1 MNKIDSKNK
10 KFMIF
15 GIIILVIAVVSST
28 LAYYIWSSGEQIK
41 ISTTVGGAYV
51 YFDGGSAIENA
62 TLRPVADKSK
72 GITKNISMRADA
84 TGVTANVYLDLV
96 TLPNSLKDVSFRYA
110 IYNGSTL
117 AKEGNFSSTSLSSS
131 TSTCTANS
139 TTHITLLSNVSV
151 PTTKRTYTLYIWID
165 GANYTNP
172 KSMMNQT
179 FSFKLHADGTGAI
192 LNNEYELTN
201 SDGNTYT
208 PTYNGSG
215 TKTIRS
221 SAPLSKFKE
230 VKVDDV
236 TVDSSNYTLTEGS
249 TIVTFK
255 EAYLQS
261 LSVGDHTFKIISTD
275 GIASGKITI
284 KKTVTAAQMITNL
297 YNNSDKTAVTN
308 NSITYDYAT
317 SVNLM
322 NDRKGS
328 MSTNIDAGNIR
339 YYGANPNNYIYFNC
353 SDYSNQS
360 SSTCETWRIIGVF
373 DGKIKIMRNEII
385 GSISYDNDK
394 ERTYLQSIVRDNNGN
409 NSRVELLKY
418 NISDENIITKLP
430 LVVPSPEGTES
441 NDYSKSSLQK
451 ILNNYYYNGLTYT
464 GASTYDF
471 TSTGFKND
479 ATRNLA
485 ANITYNLGGYG
496 YSSIYSNQIYSYE
509 RGKTVYS
516 GNATTWT
523 GKIAVAYPSDYG
535 YAADLSL
542 CQKKLESYNDATCT
556 ANNWMKNIV
565 TNNGANAGWLLTPIS
580 GDAYRAWNVSSLG
593 NIFNNI
599 ASIANGVTPVL
610 YLDSKLVI
618 GSGSGTSSSP
628 YQLSVN

>member
-96 TLPNSLKDVSFRYA
+96 TLPDSLKDVSFRYA

-131 TSTCTANS
+131 TSSCTVNN

-165 GANYTNP
+165 GANYINP

-308 NSITYDYAT
+308 NSVTYNYAT

-328 MSTNIDAGNIR
+328 MSTGIDSGNIR
-339 YYGANPNNYIYFNC
+339 YYGTNPNNYIYFNC
-353 SDYSNQS
+353 SDYNNQS
-360 SSTCETWRIIGVF
+360 SSTCELWRIIGVF
-373 DGKIKIMRNEII
+373 DGKVKLMRNDSI
-385 GSISYDNDK
+385 GTMEYDNDK
-394 ERTYLQSIVRDNNGN
+394 EDTYLVGLSNNDNIQKTND
-409 NSRVELLKY
+409 LLY
-418 NISDENIITKLP
+418 IID
-430 LVVPSPEGTES
+430 TES
-441 NDYSKSSLQK
+441 KRMTSIKNVPGKVDTDDSGTNDYSVSSLQK
-451 ILNNYYYNGLTYT
+451 ILNNYYYNSKNYSGNSSYT
-464 GASTYDF
+464 F
-471 TSTGFKND
+471 TNIGIKND
-479 ATRNLA
+479 VTRNIISS
-485 ANITYNLGGYG
+485 NNYYLGGIQYG
-496 YSSIYSNQIYSYE
+496 LNYYANEIYQSERSSE
-509 RGKTVYS
+509 VYD

-523 GKIAVAYPSDYG
+523 GKIAIPYPSDYG
-535 YAADLSL
+535 YAVDLNKCSESL
-542 CQKKLESYNDATCT
+542 VLYNDT
-556 ANNWMKNIV
+556 ACISNSWISSMF
-565 TNNGANAGWLLTPIS
+565 TSDTWLLNPRADTSNQSSSIS
-580 GDAYRAWNVSSLG
+580 SNKVLPTV
-593 NIFNNI
+593 
-599 ASIANGVTPVL
+599 GVDSKYAVFPTL
-610 YLDSKLVI
+610 YLNSELSIK
-618 GSGSGTSSSP
+618 SGTGSSSDP
-628 YQLSVN
+628 YQLNV

>member
-51 YFDGGSAIENA
+51 YFDSGSSIENA
-62 TLRPVADKSK
+62 TLRPVSDKSK

-96 TLPNSLKDVSFRYA
+96 TLPDNLKDVSFRYA

-230 VKVDDV
+230 VKVDNAV
-236 TVDSSNYTLTEGS
+236 VDSSNYTLTEGS

-308 NSITYDYAT
+308 NSITYNYAT

-328 MSTNIDAGNIR
+328 MSTGIDSGNIR
-339 YYGANPNNYIYFNC
+339 YYGASPNNYIYFNC

-360 SSTCETWRIIGVF
+360 SRTCEIWRIIGVF
-373 DGKIKIMRNEII
+373 DGKIKLIRNESI
-385 GSISYDNDK
+385 GDMTYDND
-394 ERTYLQSIVRDNNGN
+394 EEDTYLKSISSYSDSNKVVKKLSNNEKNKRKSVKFIVSGGPGKIDAQG
-409 NSRVELLKY
+409 E
-418 NISDENIITKLP
+418 
-430 LVVPSPEGTES
+430 
-441 NDYSKSSLQK
+441 NDYSTSSLQK
-451 ILNNYYYNGLTYT
+451 ILNNYYYNSKNYSGNSSYT
-464 GASTYDF
+464 F
-471 TSTGFKND
+471 TNIGIKND
-479 ATRNLA
+479 VTRNIISS
-485 ANITYNLGGYG
+485 NNYYLGGIQYEVN
-496 YSSIYSNQIYSYE
+496 YNVNKIYQEE
-509 RGKTVYS
+509 RSTEVYD

-523 GKIAVAYPSDYG
+523 GKLAIPYPSDYG
-535 YAADLSL
+535 YAVDLNKCSKSL
-542 CQKKLESYNDATCT
+542 NLYNDAVCIS
-556 ANNWMKNIV
+556 NNWMSSIS
-565 TNNGANAGWLLTPIS
+565 TSEIWLLNPRTDTSNQSSSIVSNKIS
-580 GDAYRAWNVSSLG
+580 FSPVDDKKA
-593 NIFNNI
+593 IFP
-599 ASIANGVTPVL
+599 TL
-610 YLDSKLVI
+610 YLDSKLTI
-618 GSGSGTSSSP
+618 KSGSGTSSSP

>member
-41 ISTTVGGAYV
+41 ISTTFGGAYV

-96 TLPNSLKDVSFRYA
+96 TLPDSLKDVSFRYA

-131 TSTCTANS
+131 TSTCTVNN

-230 VKVDDV
+230 VKVDNAV
-236 TVDSSNYTLTEGS
+236 VDSSNYTLTEGS

-308 NSITYDYAT
+308 NSITYNYAT

-328 MSTNIDAGNIR
+328 MSTGIDSGNIR
-339 YYGANPNNYIYFNC
+339 YYGASPNNYIYFNC

-360 SSTCETWRIIGVF
+360 SRTCEIWRIIGVF
-373 DGKIKIMRNEII
+373 DGKIKLIRNESI
-385 GSISYDNDK
+385 GDMTYDND
-394 ERTYLQSIVRDNNGN
+394 EEDTYLKSISSYSDSNKVVKKLSNNEKNKRKSVKFIVSGGPGKIDAQG
-409 NSRVELLKY
+409 E
-418 NISDENIITKLP
+418 
-430 LVVPSPEGTES
+430 
-441 NDYSKSSLQK
+441 NDYSTSSLQK
-451 ILNNYYYNGLTYT
+451 ILNNYYYNSKNYSGNSSYT
-464 GASTYDF
+464 F
-471 TSTGFKND
+471 TNIGIKND
-479 ATRNLA
+479 VTRNIISS
-485 ANITYNLGGYG
+485 NNYYLGGIQYEVN
-496 YSSIYSNQIYSYE
+496 YNVNKIYQEE
-509 RGKTVYS
+509 RSTEVYD

-523 GKIAVAYPSDYG
+523 GKLAIPYPSDYG
-535 YAADLSL
+535 YAVDLNKCSKSL
-542 CQKKLESYNDATCT
+542 NLYNDAVCIS
-556 ANNWMKNIV
+556 NNWMSSIS
-565 TNNGANAGWLLTPIS
+565 TSEIWLLNPRTDTSNQSSSIVSNKIS
-580 GDAYRAWNVSSLG
+580 FSPVDDKKA
-593 NIFNNI
+593 IFP
-599 ASIANGVTPVL
+599 TL
-610 YLDSKLVI
+610 YLDSKLTI
-618 GSGSGTSSSP
+618 KSGSGTSSSP

>member
-51 YFDGGSAIENA
+51 YFDGGSSIENA

-96 TLPNSLKDVSFRYA
+96 TLPDSLKDVSFRYA

-131 TSTCTANS
+131 TSTCTVNN

-230 VKVDDV
+230 VKVDNAV
-236 TVDSSNYTLTEGS
+236 VDSSNYTLTEGS

-308 NSITYDYAT
+308 NSITYNYAT

-328 MSTNIDAGNIR
+328 MSTGIDSGNIR
-339 YYGANPNNYIYFNC
+339 YYGASPNNYIYFNC

-360 SSTCETWRIIGVF
+360 SRTCEIWRIIGVF
-373 DGKIKIMRNEII
+373 DGKIKLIRNESI
-385 GSISYDNDK
+385 GDMTYDND
-394 ERTYLQSIVRDNNGN
+394 EEDTYLKSISSYSDSNKVVKKLSNNEKNKRKSVKFIVSGGPGKIDAQG
-409 NSRVELLKY
+409 E
-418 NISDENIITKLP
+418 
-430 LVVPSPEGTES
+430 
-441 NDYSKSSLQK
+441 NDYSTSSLQK
-451 ILNNYYYNGLTYT
+451 ILNNYYYNSKNYSGNSSYT
-464 GASTYDF
+464 F
-471 TSTGFKND
+471 TNIGIKND
-479 ATRNLA
+479 VTRNIISS
-485 ANITYNLGGYG
+485 NNYYLGGIQYEVN
-496 YSSIYSNQIYSYE
+496 YNVNKIYQEE
-509 RGKTVYS
+509 RSTEVYD

-523 GKIAVAYPSDYG
+523 GKLAIPYPSDYG
-535 YAADLSL
+535 YAVDLNKCSKSL
-542 CQKKLESYNDATCT
+542 NLYNDAVCIS
-556 ANNWMKNIV
+556 NNWMSSIS
-565 TNNGANAGWLLTPIS
+565 TSEIWLLNPRTDTSNQSSSIVSNKIS
-580 GDAYRAWNVSSLG
+580 FSPVDDKKA
-593 NIFNNI
+593 IFP
-599 ASIANGVTPVL
+599 TL
-610 YLDSKLVI
+610 YLDSKLTI
-618 GSGSGTSSSP
+618 KSGSGTSSSP

>member
-1 MNKIDSKNK
+1 MNKMDSKNK

-51 YFDGGSAIENA
+51 YFDGDSSIENA
-62 TLRPVADKSK
+62 TLRPVSDKSK

-96 TLPNSLKDVSFRYA
+96 TLPDSLKDVSFRYA
-110 IYNGSTL
+110 IYNGSIL

-230 VKVDDV
+230 VKVDNAV
-236 TVDSSNYTLTEGS
+236 VDSSNYTLTEGS

-308 NSITYDYAT
+308 NSITYNYAT

-328 MSTNIDAGNIR
+328 MSTGIDSGNIR
-339 YYGANPNNYIYFNC
+339 YYGASPNNYIYFNC

-360 SSTCETWRIIGVF
+360 SSTCEIWRIIGVF
-373 DGKIKIMRNEII
+373 NGKIKLIRNESI
-385 GSISYDNDK
+385 GNMAYDND
-394 ERTYLQSIVRDNNGN
+394 EEDTYLKSISSYSDSNKVVKKLSNNEKNKRKSVKFIVSGGPGKTDAQGKN
-409 NSRVELLKY
+409 N
-418 NISDENIITKLP
+418 
-430 LVVPSPEGTES
+430 
-441 NDYSKSSLQK
+441 YSTSSLQK
-451 ILNNYYYNGLTYT
+451 ILNNYYYNSKNYSGNSSYT
-464 GASTYDF
+464 F
-471 TSTGFKND
+471 TNIGIKND
-479 ATRNLA
+479 VTRNIISS
-485 ANITYNLGGYG
+485 NNYYLGGIQYEVN
-496 YSSIYSNQIYSYE
+496 YNVNKIYQEE
-509 RGKTVYS
+509 RSTEVYD

-523 GKIAVAYPSDYG
+523 GKLAIPYPSDYG
-535 YAADLSL
+535 YAVDLNKCSKSL
-542 CQKKLESYNDATCT
+542 NLYNDAVCIS
-556 ANNWMKNIV
+556 NNWMSSIS
-565 TNNGANAGWLLTPIS
+565 TSEIWLLNPRTDTSNQSSAILS
-580 GDAYRAWNVSSLG
+580 NQIFLETNV
-593 NIFNNI
+593 NDKNVIFP
-599 ASIANGVTPVL
+599 TL
-610 YLDSKLVI
+610 YLNSELDIK
-618 GSGSGTSSSP
+618 SGSGTSSSP

>member
-51 YFDGGSAIENA
+51 YFDGGSSIENA

-131 TSTCTANS
+131 TSTCTVNN

-230 VKVDDV
+230 VKVDNAV
-236 TVDSSNYTLTEGS
+236 VDSSNYTLTEGS

-308 NSITYDYAT
+308 NSITYNYAT

-328 MSTNIDAGNIR
+328 MSTGIDSGNIR
-339 YYGANPNNYIYFNC
+339 YYGASPNNYIYFNC

-360 SSTCETWRIIGVF
+360 SRTCEIWRIIGVF
-373 DGKIKIMRNEII
+373 DGKIKLIRNESI
-385 GSISYDNDK
+385 GDMTYDND
-394 ERTYLQSIVRDNNGN
+394 EEDTYLKSISSYSDSNKVVKKLSNNEKNKRKSVKFIVSGGPGKIDAQG
-409 NSRVELLKY
+409 E
-418 NISDENIITKLP
+418 
-430 LVVPSPEGTES
+430 
-441 NDYSKSSLQK
+441 NDYSTSSLQK
-451 ILNNYYYNGLTYT
+451 ILNNYYYNSKNYSGNSSYT
-464 GASTYDF
+464 F
-471 TSTGFKND
+471 TNIGIKND
-479 ATRNLA
+479 VTRNIISS
-485 ANITYNLGGYG
+485 NNYYLGGIQYEVN
-496 YSSIYSNQIYSYE
+496 YNVNKIYQEE
-509 RGKTVYS
+509 RSTEVYD

-523 GKIAVAYPSDYG
+523 GKLAIPYPSDYG
-535 YAADLSL
+535 YAVDLNKCSKSL
-542 CQKKLESYNDATCT
+542 NLYNDAVCIS
-556 ANNWMKNIV
+556 NNWMSSIS
-565 TNNGANAGWLLTPIS
+565 TSEIWLLNPRTDTSNQSSSIVSNKIS
-580 GDAYRAWNVSSLG
+580 FSPVDDKKA
-593 NIFNNI
+593 IF
-599 ASIANGVTPVL
+599 STL
-610 YLDSKLVI
+610 YLDSKLTI
-618 GSGSGTSSSP
+618 KSGSGTSSSP

>member
-15 GIIILVIAVVSST
+15 GIIILVIAIVGST

-96 TLPNSLKDVSFRYA
+96 TLPDSLKDVSFRYA
-110 IYNGSTL
+110 ICNGSTL

-230 VKVDDV
+230 VKVDNAV
-236 TVDSSNYTLTEGS
+236 VDSSNYTLTEGS

-308 NSITYDYAT
+308 NSITYNYAT

-328 MSTNIDAGNIR
+328 MSTGIDSGNIR

-353 SDYSNQS
+353 SDYNNQS
-360 SSTCETWRIIGVF
+360 SSTCELWRIIGVF
-373 DGKIKIMRNEII
+373 DGKVKLMRNDSI
-385 GSISYDNDK
+385 GTMEYDNDK
-394 ERTYLQSIVRDNNGN
+394 EDTYLVGLSNNDNIQKTND
-409 NSRVELLKY
+409 LLY
-418 NISDENIITKLP
+418 IID
-430 LVVPSPEGTES
+430 TES
-441 NDYSKSSLQK
+441 KRMTSIKNVPGKVDTDDSGTNDYSVSSLQK
-451 ILNNYYYNGLTYT
+451 ILNNYYYNSKNYSGNSSYT
-464 GASTYDF
+464 F
-471 TSTGFKND
+471 TNIGIKND
-479 ATRNLA
+479 VTRNIISS
-485 ANITYNLGGYG
+485 NNYYLGGIQYG
-496 YSSIYSNQIYSYE
+496 LNYYANEIYQSERSSE
-509 RGKTVYS
+509 VYD

-523 GKIAVAYPSDYG
+523 GKIAIPYPSDYC
-535 YAADLSL
+535 YAVDLNKCSESL
-542 CQKKLESYNDATCT
+542 VLYNDT
-556 ANNWMKNIV
+556 ACISNSWISSMF
-565 TNNGANAGWLLTPIS
+565 TSDTWLLNPRADTSNQSSSIS
-580 GDAYRAWNVSSLG
+580 SNKVLPTV
-593 NIFNNI
+593 
-599 ASIANGVTPVL
+599 GVDSKYAVFPTL
-610 YLDSKLVI
+610 YLNSELSIK
-618 GSGSGTSSSP
+618 SGTGSSSDP
-628 YQLSVN
+628 YQLNV

>member
-15 GIIILVIAVVSST
+15 GIIILVIAIVGST

-96 TLPNSLKDVSFRYA
+96 TLPDSLKDVSFRYA

-117 AKEGNFSSTSLSSS
+117 TKEGDFSSTSLSSS
-131 TSTCTANS
+131 TSSCTVNS
-139 TTHITLLSNVSV
+139 TTHITLLSNISV
-151 PTTKRTYTLYIWID
+151 PTTKTTYTLYIWID

-201 SDGNTYT
+201 SDGSTYT
-208 PTYNGSG
+208 PTYSGSG
-215 TKTIRS
+215 TKAVRS

-230 VKVDDV
+230 VKVDDT

-255 EAYLQS
+255 ETYLKS

-308 NSITYDYAT
+308 NSITYNYAT

-328 MSTNIDAGNIR
+328 MSTGIDSGNIR

-353 SDYSNQS
+353 SDYNNQS
-360 SSTCETWRIIGVF
+360 SSTCELWRIIGVF
-373 DGKIKIMRNEII
+373 DGKVKLMRNDSI
-385 GSISYDNDK
+385 GTMEYDNDK
-394 ERTYLQSIVRDNNGN
+394 EDTYLVGLSNNDNIQKTND
-409 NSRVELLKY
+409 LLY
-418 NISDENIITKLP
+418 IID
-430 LVVPSPEGTES
+430 TES
-441 NDYSKSSLQK
+441 KRMTSIKNVPGKVDTDDSGTNDYSVSSLQK
-451 ILNNYYYNGLTYT
+451 ILNNYYYNSKNYSGNSSYT
-464 GASTYDF
+464 F
-471 TSTGFKND
+471 TNIGIKND
-479 ATRNLA
+479 VTRNIISS
-485 ANITYNLGGYG
+485 NNYYLGGIQYG
-496 YSSIYSNQIYSYE
+496 LNYYANEIYQSERSSE
-509 RGKTVYS
+509 VYD

-523 GKIAVAYPSDYG
+523 GKIAIPYPSDYG
-535 YAADLSL
+535 YAVDLNKCSESL
-542 CQKKLESYNDATCT
+542 VLYNDT
-556 ANNWMKNIV
+556 ACISNSWISSMF
-565 TNNGANAGWLLTPIS
+565 TSDTWLLNPRADTSNQSSSIS
-580 GDAYRAWNVSSLG
+580 SNKVLPTV
-593 NIFNNI
+593 
-599 ASIANGVTPVL
+599 GVDSKYAVFPTL
-610 YLDSKLVI
+610 YLNSELSIK
-618 GSGSGTSSSP
+618 SGTGSSSDP
-628 YQLSVN
+628 YQLNV

>member
-51 YFDGGSAIENA
+51 YFDSGSSIENA
-62 TLRPVADKSK
+62 TLRPVSDKSK

-96 TLPNSLKDVSFRYA
+96 TLPDSLKDVSFRYA
-110 IYNGSTL
+110 IYNGSIL

-230 VKVDDV
+230 VKVDNAV
-236 TVDSSNYTLTEGS
+236 VDSSNYTLTEGS

-308 NSITYDYAT
+308 NSITYNYAT

-328 MSTNIDAGNIR
+328 MSTGIDSGNIR
-339 YYGANPNNYIYFNC
+339 YYGASPNNYIYFNC

-360 SSTCETWRIIGVF
+360 SSTCEIWRIIGVF
-373 DGKIKIMRNEII
+373 NGKIKLIRNESI
-385 GSISYDNDK
+385 GNMAYDND
-394 ERTYLQSIVRDNNGN
+394 EEDTYLKSISSYSDSNKVVKKLSNNEKNKRKSVKFIVSGGPGKTDAQGKN
-409 NSRVELLKY
+409 N
-418 NISDENIITKLP
+418 
-430 LVVPSPEGTES
+430 
-441 NDYSKSSLQK
+441 YSTSSLQK
-451 ILNNYYYNGLTYT
+451 ILNNYYYNSKNYSGNSSYT
-464 GASTYDF
+464 F
-471 TSTGFKND
+471 TNIGIKND
-479 ATRNLA
+479 VTRNIISS
-485 ANITYNLGGYG
+485 NNYYLGGIQYEVN
-496 YSSIYSNQIYSYE
+496 YNVNKIYQEE
-509 RGKTVYS
+509 RSTEVYD

-523 GKIAVAYPSDYG
+523 GKLAIPYPSDYG
-535 YAADLSL
+535 YAVDLNKCSKSL
-542 CQKKLESYNDATCT
+542 NLYNDAVCIS
-556 ANNWMKNIV
+556 NNWMSSIS
-565 TNNGANAGWLLTPIS
+565 TSEIWLLNPRTDTSNQSSAILS
-580 GDAYRAWNVSSLG
+580 NQIFLETNV
-593 NIFNNI
+593 NDKNVIFP
-599 ASIANGVTPVL
+599 TL
-610 YLDSKLVI
+610 YLNSELDIK
-618 GSGSGTSSSP
+618 SGSGTSSSP

>member
-96 TLPNSLKDVSFRYA
+96 TLPDSLKDVSFRYA
-110 IYNGSTL
+110 IYNGSIL

-230 VKVDDV
+230 VKVDNAV
-236 TVDSSNYTLTEGS
+236 VDSSNYTLTEGS

-308 NSITYDYAT
+308 NSITYNYAT

-328 MSTNIDAGNIR
+328 MSTGIDSGNIR
-339 YYGANPNNYIYFNC
+339 YYGASPNNYIYFNC

-360 SSTCETWRIIGVF
+360 SSTCEIWRIIGVF
-373 DGKIKIMRNEII
+373 DGKIKLIRNESI
-385 GSISYDNDK
+385 GDMTYDND
-394 ERTYLQSIVRDNNGN
+394 EEDTYLKSISSYSDSNKVVKKLSNNEKNKRKSVKFIVSGGPGKIDAQG
-409 NSRVELLKY
+409 E
-418 NISDENIITKLP
+418 
-430 LVVPSPEGTES
+430 
-441 NDYSKSSLQK
+441 NDYSTSSLQK
-451 ILNNYYYNGLTYT
+451 ILNNYYYNSKNYSGNSSYT
-464 GASTYDF
+464 F
-471 TSTGFKND
+471 TNIGIKND
-479 ATRNLA
+479 VTRNIISS
-485 ANITYNLGGYG
+485 NNYYLGGIQYEVN
-496 YSSIYSNQIYSYE
+496 YNVNKIYQEE
-509 RGKTVYS
+509 RSTEVYD

-523 GKIAVAYPSDYG
+523 GKLAIPYPSDYG
-535 YAADLSL
+535 YAVDLNKCSKSL
-542 CQKKLESYNDATCT
+542 NLYNDAVCIS
-556 ANNWMKNIV
+556 NNWMSSIS
-565 TNNGANAGWLLTPIS
+565 TSEIWLLNPRTDTSNQSSSIVSNKIS
-580 GDAYRAWNVSSLG
+580 FSPVDDKKA
-593 NIFNNI
+593 IF
-599 ASIANGVTPVL
+599 STL
-610 YLDSKLVI
+610 YLDSKLTI
-618 GSGSGTSSSP
+618 KSGSGTSSSP

>member
-1 MNKIDSKNK
+1 MNKMDSKNK

-51 YFDGGSAIENA
+51 YFDGGSSIENA
-62 TLRPVADKSK
+62 TLRPVSDKSK

-96 TLPNSLKDVSFRYA
+96 TLPDSLKDVSFRYA

-131 TSTCTANS
+131 TSSCTVNN

-236 TVDSSNYTLTEGS
+236 TVVSSNYTLTEGS

-308 NSITYDYAT
+308 NSITYNYAT

-360 SSTCETWRIIGVF
+360 SSTCEIWRIIGVF
-373 DGKIKIMRNEII
+373 NGKIKLIRNESI
-385 GSISYDNDK
+385 GNMAYDND
-394 ERTYLQSIVRDNNGN
+394 EEDTYLKSISSYSDSNKVVKKLSNNEKNKRKSVKFIVSGGPGKTDAQGKN
-409 NSRVELLKY
+409 N
-418 NISDENIITKLP
+418 
-430 LVVPSPEGTES
+430 
-441 NDYSKSSLQK
+441 YSTSSLQK
-451 ILNNYYYNGLTYT
+451 ILNNYYYNSKNYSGNSSYT
-464 GASTYDF
+464 F
-471 TSTGFKND
+471 TNIGIKND
-479 ATRNLA
+479 VTRNIISS
-485 ANITYNLGGYG
+485 NNYYLGGIQYEVN
-496 YSSIYSNQIYSYE
+496 YNVNKIYQEE
-509 RGKTVYS
+509 RSTEVYD

-523 GKIAVAYPSDYG
+523 GKLAIPYPSDYG
-535 YAADLSL
+535 YAVDLNKCSKSL
-542 CQKKLESYNDATCT
+542 NLYNDAVCIS
-556 ANNWMKNIV
+556 NNWMSSIS
-565 TNNGANAGWLLTPIS
+565 TSEIWLLNPRTDTSNQSSAILS
-580 GDAYRAWNVSSLG
+580 NQIFLETNV
-593 NIFNNI
+593 NDKNVIFP
-599 ASIANGVTPVL
+599 TL
-610 YLDSKLVI
+610 YLNSELDIK
-618 GSGSGTSSSP
+618 SGSGTSSSP

>member
-96 TLPNSLKDVSFRYA
+96 TLPDSLKDVSFRYA

-117 AKEGNFSSTSLSSS
+117 TKEGDFSSTSLSSS
-131 TSTCTANS
+131 TSSCTVNS
-139 TTHITLLSNVSV
+139 TTHITLLSNISV
-151 PTTKRTYTLYIWID
+151 PTTKTTYTLYIWID

-201 SDGNTYT
+201 SDGSTYT
-208 PTYNGSG
+208 PTYSGSG
-215 TKTIRS
+215 TKAVRS

-230 VKVDDV
+230 VKVDDT

-255 EAYLQS
+255 ETYLKS

-308 NSITYDYAT
+308 NSITYNYAT

-328 MSTNIDAGNIR
+328 MSTGIDYGNIR
-339 YYGANPNNYIYFNC
+339 YYGASPNNYIYFNC

-360 SSTCETWRIIGVF
+360 SRTCEIWRIIGVF
-373 DGKIKIMRNEII
+373 DGKIKLIRNESI
-385 GSISYDNDK
+385 GDMTYDND
-394 ERTYLQSIVRDNNGN
+394 EEDTYLKSISSYSDSNKVVKKLSNNEKNKRKSVKFIVSGGPGKIDAQG
-409 NSRVELLKY
+409 E
-418 NISDENIITKLP
+418 
-430 LVVPSPEGTES
+430 
-441 NDYSKSSLQK
+441 NDYSTSSLQK
-451 ILNNYYYNGLTYT
+451 ILNNYYYNSKNYSGNSSYT
-464 GASTYDF
+464 F
-471 TSTGFKND
+471 TNIGIKND
-479 ATRNLA
+479 VTRNIISS
-485 ANITYNLGGYG
+485 NNYYLGGIQYEVN
-496 YSSIYSNQIYSYE
+496 YNVNKIYQEE
-509 RGKTVYS
+509 RSTEVYD

-523 GKIAVAYPSDYG
+523 GKLAIPYPSDYG
-535 YAADLSL
+535 YAVDLNKCSKSL
-542 CQKKLESYNDATCT
+542 NLYNDAVCIS
-556 ANNWMKNIV
+556 NNWMSSIS
-565 TNNGANAGWLLTPIS
+565 TSEIWLLNPRTDTSNQSSSIVSNKIS
-580 GDAYRAWNVSSLG
+580 FSPVDDKKA
-593 NIFNNI
+593 IFP
-599 ASIANGVTPVL
+599 TL
-610 YLDSKLVI
+610 YLDSKLTI
-618 GSGSGTSSSP
+618 KSGSGTSSSP

>member
-96 TLPNSLKDVSFRYA
+96 TLPDNLKDVSFRYA

-230 VKVDDV
+230 VKVDNAV
-236 TVDSSNYTLTEGS
+236 VDSSNYTLTEGS

-284 KKTVTAAQMITNL
+284 KKTVTVAQMITNL

-308 NSITYDYAT
+308 NSITYNYAT

-328 MSTNIDAGNIR
+328 MSTNIDSGNIR

-353 SDYSNQS
+353 SDYNNQS
-360 SSTCETWRIIGVF
+360 SSTCELWRIIGVF
-373 DGKIKIMRNEII
+373 DGKVKLMRNDSI
-385 GSISYDNDK
+385 GTMEYDNDK
-394 ERTYLQSIVRDNNGN
+394 EDTYLVGLSNNDNIQKTND
-409 NSRVELLKY
+409 LLY
-418 NISDENIITKLP
+418 IID
-430 LVVPSPEGTES
+430 TES
-441 NDYSKSSLQK
+441 KRMTSIKNVPGKVDTDDSGTNDYSVSSLQK
-451 ILNNYYYNGLTYT
+451 ILNNYYYNSKNYSGNSSYT
-464 GASTYDF
+464 F
-471 TSTGFKND
+471 TNIGIKND
-479 ATRNLA
+479 VTRNIISS
-485 ANITYNLGGYG
+485 NNYYLGGIQYG
-496 YSSIYSNQIYSYE
+496 LNYYANEIYQSERSSE
-509 RGKTVYS
+509 VYD

-523 GKIAVAYPSDYG
+523 GKIAIPYPSDYG
-535 YAADLSL
+535 YAVDLNKCSESL
-542 CQKKLESYNDATCT
+542 VLYNDT
-556 ANNWMKNIV
+556 ACISNSWISSMF
-565 TNNGANAGWLLTPIS
+565 TSDTWLLNPRADTSNQSSSIS
-580 GDAYRAWNVSSLG
+580 SNKVLPTV
-593 NIFNNI
+593 
-599 ASIANGVTPVL
+599 GVDSKYAVFPTL
-610 YLDSKLVI
+610 YLNSELSIK
-618 GSGSGTSSSP
+618 SGTGSSSDP
-628 YQLSVN
+628 YQLNV

>member
-41 ISTTVGGAYV
+41 ISTTFGGAYV

-96 TLPNSLKDVSFRYA
+96 TLPDNLKDVSFRYA

-230 VKVDDV
+230 VKVDNAV
-236 TVDSSNYTLTEGS
+236 VDSSNYTLTEGS

-308 NSITYDYAT
+308 NSITYNYAT

-328 MSTNIDAGNIR
+328 MSTGIDSGNIR
-339 YYGANPNNYIYFNC
+339 YYGASPNNYIYFNC

-360 SSTCETWRIIGVF
+360 SRTCEIWRIIGVF
-373 DGKIKIMRNEII
+373 DGKIKLIRNESI
-385 GSISYDNDK
+385 GNMAYDND
-394 ERTYLQSIVRDNNGN
+394 EEDTYLKSISSYSDSNKVVKKLSNNEKNKRKSVKFIVSGGPGKTDAQGKN
-409 NSRVELLKY
+409 N
-418 NISDENIITKLP
+418 
-430 LVVPSPEGTES
+430 
-441 NDYSKSSLQK
+441 YSTSSLQK
-451 ILNNYYYNGLTYT
+451 ILNNYYYNSKNYSGNSSYT
-464 GASTYDF
+464 F
-471 TSTGFKND
+471 TNIGIKND
-479 ATRNLA
+479 VTRNIISS
-485 ANITYNLGGYG
+485 NNYYLGGIQYEVNYNVNKIYQEERSTEVYG
-496 YSSIYSNQIYSYE
+496 
-509 RGKTVYS
+509 

-523 GKIAVAYPSDYG
+523 GKLAIPYPSDYG
-535 YAADLSL
+535 YAVDLNKCSKSL
-542 CQKKLESYNDATCT
+542 NLYNDAVCIS
-556 ANNWMKNIV
+556 NNWMSSIS
-565 TNNGANAGWLLTPIS
+565 TSEIWLLNPRTDTSNQSSSIVSNKIS
-580 GDAYRAWNVSSLG
+580 FSPVDDKKA
-593 NIFNNI
+593 IF
-599 ASIANGVTPVL
+599 STL
-610 YLDSKLVI
+610 YLDSKLTI
-618 GSGSGTSSSP
+618 KSGSGTSSSP

>member
-96 TLPNSLKDVSFRYA
+96 TLPDSLKDVSFRYA

-131 TSTCTANS
+131 TSTCTVNN

-221 SAPLSKFKE
+221 NAPLSKFKE
-230 VKVDDV
+230 VKVDNAV
-236 TVDSSNYTLTEGS
+236 VDSSNYTLTEGS

-308 NSITYDYAT
+308 NSITYNYAT

-328 MSTNIDAGNIR
+328 MSTGIDSGNIR
-339 YYGANPNNYIYFNC
+339 YYGASPNNYIYFNC

-360 SSTCETWRIIGVF
+360 SSTCEIWRIIGVF
-373 DGKIKIMRNEII
+373 DGKIKLIRNESI
-385 GSISYDNDK
+385 GDMTYDND
-394 ERTYLQSIVRDNNGN
+394 EEDTYLKSISSYSDSNKVVKKLSNNEKNKRKSVKFIVSGGPGKIDAQG
-409 NSRVELLKY
+409 E
-418 NISDENIITKLP
+418 
-430 LVVPSPEGTES
+430 
-441 NDYSKSSLQK
+441 NDYSTSSLQK
-451 ILNNYYYNGLTYT
+451 ILNNYYYNSKNYSGNSSYT
-464 GASTYDF
+464 F
-471 TSTGFKND
+471 TNIGIKND
-479 ATRNLA
+479 VTRNIISS
-485 ANITYNLGGYG
+485 NNYYLGGIQYEVN
-496 YSSIYSNQIYSYE
+496 YNVNKIYQEE
-509 RGKTVYS
+509 RSTEVYD

-523 GKIAVAYPSDYG
+523 GKLAIPYPSDYG
-535 YAADLSL
+535 YAVDLNKCSKSL
-542 CQKKLESYNDATCT
+542 NLYNDAVCIS
-556 ANNWMKNIV
+556 NNWMSSIS
-565 TNNGANAGWLLTPIS
+565 TSEIWLLNPRTDTSNQSSSIVSNKIS
-580 GDAYRAWNVSSLG
+580 FSPVDDKKA
-593 NIFNNI
+593 IFP
-599 ASIANGVTPVL
+599 TL
-610 YLDSKLVI
+610 YLDSKLTI
-618 GSGSGTSSSP
+618 KSGSGTSSSP

>member
-41 ISTTVGGAYV
+41 ISTTVGLAYV
-51 YFDGGSAIENA
+51 YFDGGSSIENA

-165 GANYTNP
+165 GANYINP

-328 MSTNIDAGNIR
+328 ISTNIDAGNIR

-373 DGKIKIMRNEII
+373 DGKIKIMRNETI

-418 NISDENIITKLP
+418 NISDENIIIKLA
-430 LVVPSPEGTES
+430 PSPEGTES

-464 GASTYDF
+464 GA
-471 TSTGFKND
+471 
-479 ATRNLA
+479 
-485 ANITYNLGGYG
+485 
-496 YSSIYSNQIYSYE
+496 
-509 RGKTVYS
+509 
-516 GNATTWT
+516 
-523 GKIAVAYPSDYG
+523 
-535 YAADLSL
+535 
-542 CQKKLESYNDATCT
+542 
-556 ANNWMKNIV
+556 
-565 TNNGANAGWLLTPIS
+565 
-580 GDAYRAWNVSSLG
+580 
-593 NIFNNI
+593 
-599 ASIANGVTPVL
+599 
-610 YLDSKLVI
+610 
-618 GSGSGTSSSP
+618 
-628 YQLSVN
+628 

>member
-51 YFDGGSAIENA
+51 YFDGGSSIENA

-131 TSTCTANS
+131 TSTCAANS

-230 VKVDDV
+230 VKVDNAV
-236 TVDSSNYTLTEGS
+236 VDSSNYTLTEGS

-360 SSTCETWRIIGVF
+360 SSTCEIWRIIGVF
-373 DGKIKIMRNEII
+373 DGKIKLIRNESI
-385 GSISYDNDK
+385 GDMTYDND
-394 ERTYLQSIVRDNNGN
+394 EEDTYLKSISSYSDSNKVVKKLSNNEKNKRKSVKFIVSGGPGKIDAQG
-409 NSRVELLKY
+409 E
-418 NISDENIITKLP
+418 
-430 LVVPSPEGTES
+430 
-441 NDYSKSSLQK
+441 NDYSTSSLQK
-451 ILNNYYYNGLTYT
+451 ILNNYYYNSKNYSGNSSYT
-464 GASTYDF
+464 F
-471 TSTGFKND
+471 TNIGIKND
-479 ATRNLA
+479 VTRNIISS
-485 ANITYNLGGYG
+485 NNYYLGGIQYEVN
-496 YSSIYSNQIYSYE
+496 YNVNKIYQEE
-509 RGKTVYS
+509 RSTEVYD

-523 GKIAVAYPSDYG
+523 GKLAIPYPSDYG
-535 YAADLSL
+535 YAVDLNKCSKSL
-542 CQKKLESYNDATCT
+542 NLYNDAVCIS
-556 ANNWMKNIV
+556 NNWMSSIS
-565 TNNGANAGWLLTPIS
+565 TSEIWLLNPRTDTSNQSSSIVSNKIS
-580 GDAYRAWNVSSLG
+580 FSPVDDKKA
-593 NIFNNI
+593 IF
-599 ASIANGVTPVL
+599 STL
-610 YLDSKLVI
+610 YLDSKLTI
-618 GSGSGTSSSP
+618 KSGSGTSSSP

>member
-41 ISTTVGGAYV
+41 ISTTFGGAYV

-96 TLPNSLKDVSFRYA
+96 TLPDSLKDVSFRYA

-131 TSTCTANS
+131 TSTCTVNN

-230 VKVDDV
+230 VKVDNAV
-236 TVDSSNYTLTEGS
+236 VDSSNYTLTEGS

-308 NSITYDYAT
+308 NSITYNYAT

-328 MSTNIDAGNIR
+328 MSTGIDSGNIR
-339 YYGANPNNYIYFNC
+339 YYGTSPNNYIYFNC

-360 SSTCETWRIIGVF
+360 SRTCEIWRIIGVF
-373 DGKIKIMRNEII
+373 DGKIKLIRNESI
-385 GSISYDNDK
+385 GDMTYDND
-394 ERTYLQSIVRDNNGN
+394 EEDTYLKSISSYSDSNKVVKKLSNNEKNKRKSVKFIVSGGPGKIDAQG
-409 NSRVELLKY
+409 E
-418 NISDENIITKLP
+418 
-430 LVVPSPEGTES
+430 
-441 NDYSKSSLQK
+441 NDYSTSSLQK
-451 ILNNYYYNGLTYT
+451 ILNNYYYNSKNYSGNSSYT
-464 GASTYDF
+464 F
-471 TSTGFKND
+471 TNIGIKND
-479 ATRNLA
+479 VTRNIISS
-485 ANITYNLGGYG
+485 NNYYLGGIQYEVN
-496 YSSIYSNQIYSYE
+496 YNVNKIYQEE
-509 RGKTVYS
+509 RSTEVYD

-523 GKIAVAYPSDYG
+523 GKLAIPYPSDYG
-535 YAADLSL
+535 YAVDLNKCSKSL
-542 CQKKLESYNDATCT
+542 NLYNDAVCIS
-556 ANNWMKNIV
+556 NNWMSSIS
-565 TNNGANAGWLLTPIS
+565 TSEIWLLNPRTDTSNQSSSIVSNKIS
-580 GDAYRAWNVSSLG
+580 FSPVDDKKA
-593 NIFNNI
+593 IFP
-599 ASIANGVTPVL
+599 TL
-610 YLDSKLVI
+610 YLDSKLTI
-618 GSGSGTSSSP
+618 KSGSGTSSSP

>member
-28 LAYYIWSSGEQIK
+28 LAYYIWSSGGQIK

-96 TLPNSLKDVSFRYA
+96 TLPDNLKDVSFRYA

-230 VKVDDV
+230 VKVDNAV
-236 TVDSSNYTLTEGS
+236 VDSSNYTLTEGS

-308 NSITYDYAT
+308 NSITYNYAT

-328 MSTNIDAGNIR
+328 MSTNIDSGNIR

-353 SDYSNQS
+353 SDYNNQS
-360 SSTCETWRIIGVF
+360 SSTCELWRIIGVF
-373 DGKIKIMRNEII
+373 DGKVKLMRNDSI
-385 GSISYDNDK
+385 GTMEYDNDK
-394 ERTYLQSIVRDNNGN
+394 EDTYLVGLSNNDNIQKTND
-409 NSRVELLKY
+409 LLY
-418 NISDENIITKLP
+418 IID
-430 LVVPSPEGTES
+430 TES
-441 NDYSKSSLQK
+441 KRMTSIKNVPGKVDTDDSGTNDYSVSSLQK
-451 ILNNYYYNGLTYT
+451 ILNNYYYNSKNYSGNSSYT
-464 GASTYDF
+464 F
-471 TSTGFKND
+471 TNIGIKND
-479 ATRNLA
+479 VTRNIISS
-485 ANITYNLGGYG
+485 NNYYLGGIQYG
-496 YSSIYSNQIYSYE
+496 LNYYANEIYQSERSSE
-509 RGKTVYS
+509 VYD

-523 GKIAVAYPSDYG
+523 GKIAIPYPSDYG
-535 YAADLSL
+535 YAVDLNKCSESL
-542 CQKKLESYNDATCT
+542 VLYNDT
-556 ANNWMKNIV
+556 ACISNSWISSMF
-565 TNNGANAGWLLTPIS
+565 TSDTWLLNPRADTSNQSSSIS
-580 GDAYRAWNVSSLG
+580 SNKVLPTV
-593 NIFNNI
+593 
-599 ASIANGVTPVL
+599 GVDSKYAVFPTL
-610 YLDSKLVI
+610 YLNSELSIK
-618 GSGSGTSSSP
+618 SGTGSSSDP
-628 YQLSVN
+628 YQLNV

>member
-201 SDGNTYT
+201 SDGSTYT
-208 PTYNGSG
+208 PTYSGSG
-215 TKTIRS
+215 TKAVRS

-230 VKVDDV
+230 VKVDDT

-255 EAYLQS
+255 ETYLQS

-297 YNNSDKTAVTN
+297 YNNATKTTTTVNSVTYN
-308 NSITYDYAT
+308 LASSIG
-317 SVNLM
+317 LM

-328 MSTNIDAGNIR
+328 MSTRIDAGNIR
-339 YYGANPNNYIYFNC
+339 YYGASPNNYIYFNC

-360 SSTCETWRIIGVF
+360 SSTCETWRIIGLF
-373 DGKIKIMRNEII
+373 DGKVKIMRGSMI
-385 GSISYDNDK
+385 GSYSWDRRDVDGYAGYNNWSDADLMKLLNSGYESESVGGSLYWNAKSGACYKDAPEETIACDFTSIGLKNDTTKNMISETTYYMRGHNSEMVYVETMYDK
-394 ERTYLQSIVRDNNGN
+394 ERVSGKLFDNTL
-409 NSRVELLKY
+409 S
-418 NISDENIITKLP
+418 
-430 LVVPSPEGTES
+430 
-441 NDYSKSSLQK
+441 
-451 ILNNYYYNGLTYT
+451 
-464 GASTYDF
+464 
-471 TSTGFKND
+471 
-479 ATRNLA
+479 
-485 ANITYNLGGYG
+485 
-496 YSSIYSNQIYSYE
+496 
-509 RGKTVYS
+509 
-516 GNATTWT
+516 TTWT
-523 GKIAVAYPSDYG
+523 GKIAVPYSSDYG
-535 YAADLSL
+535 YAVDLSK
-542 CQKKLESYNDATCT
+542 CKKQLDSYDDEICT
-556 ANNWMKNIV
+556 ANNWMESIMTSN
-565 TNNGANAGWLLTPIS
+565 WLLTPNSDDSI
-580 GDAYRAWNVSSLG
+580 GAWVVGSTGYVGAGVS
-593 NIFNNI
+593 
-599 ASIANGVTPVL
+599 AANAIGITPVL
-610 YLDSKLVI
+610 YLNSKLTI
-618 GSGSGTSSSP
+618 KSGTGSSSTP
-628 YQLSVN
+628 YQLSLS

>member
-96 TLPNSLKDVSFRYA
+96 TLPDSLKDVSFRYA

-131 TSTCTANS
+131 TSTCTVNN

-230 VKVDDV
+230 VKVDNAV
-236 TVDSSNYTLTEGS
+236 VDSSNYTLTEGS

-308 NSITYDYAT
+308 NSITYNYAT

-328 MSTNIDAGNIR
+328 MSTGIDSGNIR
-339 YYGANPNNYIYFNC
+339 YYGASPNNYIYFNC

-360 SSTCETWRIIGVF
+360 SSTCEIWRIIGVF
-373 DGKIKIMRNEII
+373 DGKIKLIRNESI
-385 GSISYDNDK
+385 GDMTYDND
-394 ERTYLQSIVRDNNGN
+394 EEDTYLKSISSYSDSNKVVKKLSNNEKNKRKSVKFIVSGGPGKIDAQG
-409 NSRVELLKY
+409 E
-418 NISDENIITKLP
+418 
-430 LVVPSPEGTES
+430 
-441 NDYSKSSLQK
+441 NDYSTSSLQK
-451 ILNNYYYNGLTYT
+451 ILNNYYYNSKNYSGNSSYT
-464 GASTYDF
+464 F
-471 TSTGFKND
+471 TNIGIKND
-479 ATRNLA
+479 VTRNIISS
-485 ANITYNLGGYG
+485 NNYYLGGIQYEVN
-496 YSSIYSNQIYSYE
+496 YNVNKIYQEE
-509 RGKTVYS
+509 RSTEVYD

-523 GKIAVAYPSDYG
+523 GKLAIPYPSDYG
-535 YAADLSL
+535 YAVDLNKCSKSL
-542 CQKKLESYNDATCT
+542 NLYNDAVCIS
-556 ANNWMKNIV
+556 NNWMSSIS
-565 TNNGANAGWLLTPIS
+565 TSEIWLLNPRTDTSNQSSSIVSNKIS
-580 GDAYRAWNVSSLG
+580 FSPVDDKKA
-593 NIFNNI
+593 IFP
-599 ASIANGVTPVL
+599 TL
-610 YLDSKLVI
+610 YLDSKLTI
-618 GSGSGTSSSP
+618 KSGSGTSSSP

>member
-96 TLPNSLKDVSFRYA
+96 TLPDSLKDVSFRYA

-131 TSTCTANS
+131 TSSCTVNN

-201 SDGNTYT
+201 SEGNTYT

-230 VKVDDV
+230 VKVDNAV
-236 TVDSSNYTLTEGS
+236 VDSSNYTLTEGS

-308 NSITYDYAT
+308 NSITYNYAT

-328 MSTNIDAGNIR
+328 MSTGIDSGNIR
-339 YYGANPNNYIYFNC
+339 YYGASPNNYIYFNC

-360 SSTCETWRIIGVF
+360 SRTCETWRIIGVF
-373 DGKIKIMRNEII
+373 NGKIKLIRNESI
-385 GSISYDNDK
+385 GNMAYDND
-394 ERTYLQSIVRDNNGN
+394 EEDTYLKSISSYSDSNKVVKKLSNNEKNKRKSVKFIVSGGPGKTDAQGKN
-409 NSRVELLKY
+409 N
-418 NISDENIITKLP
+418 
-430 LVVPSPEGTES
+430 
-441 NDYSKSSLQK
+441 YSTSSLQK
-451 ILNNYYYNGLTYT
+451 ILNNYYYNSKNYSGNSSYT
-464 GASTYDF
+464 F
-471 TSTGFKND
+471 TNIGIKND
-479 ATRNLA
+479 VTRNIISS
-485 ANITYNLGGYG
+485 NNYYLGGIQYEVN
-496 YSSIYSNQIYSYE
+496 YNVNKIYQEE
-509 RGKTVYS
+509 RSTEVYD

-523 GKIAVAYPSDYG
+523 GKLAIPYPSDYG
-535 YAADLSL
+535 YAVDLNKCSKSL
-542 CQKKLESYNDATCT
+542 NLYNDAVCIS
-556 ANNWMKNIV
+556 NNWMSSIS
-565 TNNGANAGWLLTPIS
+565 TSEIWLLNPRTDTSNQSSAILS
-580 GDAYRAWNVSSLG
+580 NQIFLETNV
-593 NIFNNI
+593 NDKNVIFP
-599 ASIANGVTPVL
+599 TL
-610 YLDSKLVI
+610 YLNSELDIK
-618 GSGSGTSSSP
+618 SGSGTSSSP

>member
-51 YFDGGSAIENA
+51 YFDGGSSIENA

-96 TLPNSLKDVSFRYA
+96 TLPDNLKDVSFRYA

-230 VKVDDV
+230 VKVDNAV
-236 TVDSSNYTLTEGS
+236 VDSSNYTLTEGS

-308 NSITYDYAT
+308 NSITYNYAT

-328 MSTNIDAGNIR
+328 MSTNIDSGNIR

-353 SDYSNQS
+353 SDYNNQS
-360 SSTCETWRIIGVF
+360 SSTCELWRIIGVF
-373 DGKIKIMRNEII
+373 DGKVKLMRNDSI
-385 GSISYDNDK
+385 GTMEYDNDK
-394 ERTYLQSIVRDNNGN
+394 EDTYLVGLSNNDNIQKTND
-409 NSRVELLKY
+409 LLY
-418 NISDENIITKLP
+418 IID
-430 LVVPSPEGTES
+430 TES
-441 NDYSKSSLQK
+441 KRMTSIKNVPGKVDTDDSGTNDYSVSSLQK
-451 ILNNYYYNGLTYT
+451 ILNNYYYNSKNYSGNSSYT
-464 GASTYDF
+464 F
-471 TSTGFKND
+471 TNIGIKND
-479 ATRNLA
+479 ATRNIISS
-485 ANITYNLGGYG
+485 NNYYLGGIQYG
-496 YSSIYSNQIYSYE
+496 LNYYANEIYQSERSSE
-509 RGKTVYS
+509 VYD

-523 GKIAVAYPSDYG
+523 GKIAIPYPSDYG
-535 YAADLSL
+535 YAVDLNKCSESL
-542 CQKKLESYNDATCT
+542 VLYNDT
-556 ANNWMKNIV
+556 ACISNSWISSMF
-565 TNNGANAGWLLTPIS
+565 TSDTWLLNPRADTSNQSSSIS
-580 GDAYRAWNVSSLG
+580 SNKVLPTV
-593 NIFNNI
+593 
-599 ASIANGVTPVL
+599 GVDSKYAVFPTL
-610 YLDSKLVI
+610 YLNSELSIK
-618 GSGSGTSSSP
+618 SGTGSSSDP
-628 YQLSVN
+628 YQLNV

>member
-51 YFDGGSAIENA
+51 YFDGGSSIENA

-96 TLPNSLKDVSFRYA
+96 TLPDSLKDVSFRYA

-131 TSTCTANS
+131 TSSCTVNN

-179 FSFKLHADGTGAI
+179 FSFKLHADGTGAL

-230 VKVDDV
+230 VKVDNAV
-236 TVDSSNYTLTEGS
+236 VDSSNYTLTEGS

-308 NSITYDYAT
+308 NSITYNYAT

-328 MSTNIDAGNIR
+328 MSTGIDSGNIR
-339 YYGANPNNYIYFNC
+339 YYGASPNNYIYFNC

-360 SSTCETWRIIGVF
+360 SSTCEIWRIIGVF
-373 DGKIKIMRNEII
+373 NGKIKLIRNESI
-385 GSISYDNDK
+385 GNMAYDND
-394 ERTYLQSIVRDNNGN
+394 EEDTYLKSISSYSDSNKVVKKLSNNEKNKRKSVKFIVSGGPGKTDAQGKN
-409 NSRVELLKY
+409 N
-418 NISDENIITKLP
+418 
-430 LVVPSPEGTES
+430 
-441 NDYSKSSLQK
+441 YSTSSLQK
-451 ILNNYYYNGLTYT
+451 ILNNYYYNSKNYSGNSSYT
-464 GASTYDF
+464 F
-471 TSTGFKND
+471 TNIGIKND
-479 ATRNLA
+479 VTRNIISS
-485 ANITYNLGGYG
+485 NNYYLGGIQYEVN
-496 YSSIYSNQIYSYE
+496 YNVNKIYQEE
-509 RGKTVYS
+509 RSTEVYD

-523 GKIAVAYPSDYG
+523 GKLAIPYPSDYG
-535 YAADLSL
+535 YAVDLNKCSKSL
-542 CQKKLESYNDATCT
+542 NLYNDAVCIS
-556 ANNWMKNIV
+556 NNWMSSIS
-565 TNNGANAGWLLTPIS
+565 TSEIWLLNPRTDTSNQSSAILS
-580 GDAYRAWNVSSLG
+580 NQIFLETNV
-593 NIFNNI
+593 NDKNVIFP
-599 ASIANGVTPVL
+599 TL
-610 YLDSKLVI
+610 YLNSELDIK
-618 GSGSGTSSSP
+618 SGSGTSSSP

>member
-51 YFDGGSAIENA
+51 YFDGGSTIENA

-96 TLPNSLKDVSFRYA
+96 TLPDNLKDVSFRYA

-117 AKEGNFSSTSLSSS
+117 AKECNFSSTSLSSS

-230 VKVDDV
+230 VKVDNAV
-236 TVDSSNYTLTEGS
+236 VDSSNYTLTEGS

-308 NSITYDYAT
+308 NSITYNYAT

-328 MSTNIDAGNIR
+328 MSTNIDSGNIR

-353 SDYSNQS
+353 SDYNNQS
-360 SSTCETWRIIGVF
+360 SSTCELWRIIGVF
-373 DGKIKIMRNEII
+373 DGKVKLMRNDSI
-385 GSISYDNDK
+385 GTMEYDNDK
-394 ERTYLQSIVRDNNGN
+394 EDTYLVGLSNNDNIQKTND
-409 NSRVELLKY
+409 LLY
-418 NISDENIITKLP
+418 IID
-430 LVVPSPEGTES
+430 TES
-441 NDYSKSSLQK
+441 KRMTSIKNVPGKVDTDDSGTNDYSVSSLQK
-451 ILNNYYYNGLTYT
+451 ILNNYYYNSKNYSGNSSYT
-464 GASTYDF
+464 F
-471 TSTGFKND
+471 TNIGIKND
-479 ATRNLA
+479 VTRNIISS
-485 ANITYNLGGYG
+485 NNYYLGGIQYG
-496 YSSIYSNQIYSYE
+496 LNYYANEIYQSERSSE
-509 RGKTVYS
+509 VYD

-523 GKIAVAYPSDYG
+523 GKIAIPYPSDYG
-535 YAADLSL
+535 YAVDLNKCSESL
-542 CQKKLESYNDATCT
+542 VLYNDT
-556 ANNWMKNIV
+556 ACISNSWISSMF
-565 TNNGANAGWLLTPIS
+565 TSDTWLLNPRADTSNQSSSIS
-580 GDAYRAWNVSSLG
+580 SNKVLPTV
-593 NIFNNI
+593 
-599 ASIANGVTPVL
+599 GVDSKYAVFPTL
-610 YLDSKLVI
+610 YLNSELSIK
-618 GSGSGTSSSP
+618 SGTGSSSDP
-628 YQLSVN
+628 YQLNV

>member
-51 YFDGGSAIENA
+51 YFDGGSSIENA

-96 TLPNSLKDVSFRYA
+96 TLPDSLKDVSFRYA

-230 VKVDDV
+230 VKVDNAV
-236 TVDSSNYTLTEGS
+236 VDSSNYTLTEGS

-308 NSITYDYAT
+308 NSITYNYAT

-328 MSTNIDAGNIR
+328 MSTGIDSGNIR

-353 SDYSNQS
+353 SDYNNQS
-360 SSTCETWRIIGVF
+360 SSTCELWRIIGVF
-373 DGKIKIMRNEII
+373 DGKVKLMRNDSI
-385 GSISYDNDK
+385 GTMEYDNDK
-394 ERTYLQSIVRDNNGN
+394 EDTYLVGLSNNDNIQKTND
-409 NSRVELLKY
+409 LLY
-418 NISDENIITKLP
+418 IID
-430 LVVPSPEGTES
+430 TES
-441 NDYSKSSLQK
+441 KRMTSIKNVPGKVDTDDSGTNDYSVSSLQK
-451 ILNNYYYNGLTYT
+451 ILNNYYYNSKNYSGNSSYT
-464 GASTYDF
+464 F
-471 TSTGFKND
+471 TNIGIKND
-479 ATRNLA
+479 VTRNIISS
-485 ANITYNLGGYG
+485 NNYYLGGIQYG
-496 YSSIYSNQIYSYE
+496 LNYYANEIYQSERSSE
-509 RGKTVYS
+509 VYD

-523 GKIAVAYPSDYG
+523 GKIAIPYPSDYG
-535 YAADLSL
+535 YAVDLNKCSESL
-542 CQKKLESYNDATCT
+542 VLYNDT
-556 ANNWMKNIV
+556 ACISNSWISSMF
-565 TNNGANAGWLLTPIS
+565 TSDTWLLNPRADTSNQSSSIS
-580 GDAYRAWNVSSLG
+580 SNKVLPTV
-593 NIFNNI
+593 
-599 ASIANGVTPVL
+599 GVDSKYAVFPTL
-610 YLDSKLVI
+610 YLNSELSIK
-618 GSGSGTSSSP
+618 SGTGSSSDP
-628 YQLSVN
+628 YQLNV

>member
-41 ISTTVGGAYV
+41 ISTTFGGAYV

-96 TLPNSLKDVSFRYA
+96 TLPDSLKDVSFRYA

-131 TSTCTANS
+131 TSTCTVNN

-230 VKVDDV
+230 VKVDNAV
-236 TVDSSNYTLTEGS
+236 VDSSNYTLTEGS

-308 NSITYDYAT
+308 NSITYNYAT

-328 MSTNIDAGNIR
+328 MSTGIDSGNIR
-339 YYGANPNNYIYFNC
+339 YYGASPNNYIYFNC

-360 SSTCETWRIIGVF
+360 SSTCEIWRIIGVF
-373 DGKIKIMRNEII
+373 DGKIKLIRNESI
-385 GSISYDNDK
+385 GNMAYDND
-394 ERTYLQSIVRDNNGN
+394 EEDTYLKSISSYSDSNKVVKKLSNNEKNKRKSVKFIVSGGPGKIDAQG
-409 NSRVELLKY
+409 E
-418 NISDENIITKLP
+418 
-430 LVVPSPEGTES
+430 
-441 NDYSKSSLQK
+441 NDYSTSSLQK
-451 ILNNYYYNGLTYT
+451 ILNNYYYNSKNYSGNSSYT
-464 GASTYDF
+464 F
-471 TSTGFKND
+471 TNIGIKND
-479 ATRNLA
+479 VTRNIISS
-485 ANITYNLGGYG
+485 NNYYLGGIQYEVN
-496 YSSIYSNQIYSYE
+496 YNVNKIYQEE
-509 RGKTVYS
+509 RSTEVYD

-523 GKIAVAYPSDYG
+523 GKLAIPYPSDYG
-535 YAADLSL
+535 YAVDLNKCSKSL
-542 CQKKLESYNDATCT
+542 NLYNDAVCIS
-556 ANNWMKNIV
+556 NNWISSIS
-565 TNNGANAGWLLTPIS
+565 TSEIWLLNPRTDTSNQSSAILS
-580 GDAYRAWNVSSLG
+580 NQIFLETNV
-593 NIFNNI
+593 NDKNVIFP
-599 ASIANGVTPVL
+599 TL
-610 YLDSKLVI
+610 YLNSELDIK
-618 GSGSGTSSSP
+618 SGSGTSSSP

>member
-51 YFDGGSAIENA
+51 YFDGGSSIENA

-96 TLPNSLKDVSFRYA
+96 TLPDSLKDVSFRYA
-110 IYNGSTL
+110 IYNGSIL
-117 AKEGNFSSTSLSSS
+117 AKEGNFSSTSLTSS
-131 TSTCTANS
+131 TSSCTVNN

-179 FSFKLHADGTGAI
+179 FNFKLHADGTGAI

-308 NSITYDYAT
+308 NSVTYNYAT

-328 MSTNIDAGNIR
+328 MSTGIDSGNIR
-339 YYGANPNNYIYFNC
+339 YYGASPNNYIYFNC

-360 SSTCETWRIIGVF
+360 SRTCEIWRIIGVF
-373 DGKIKIMRNEII
+373 DGKIKLIRNESI
-385 GSISYDNDK
+385 GNMAYDND
-394 ERTYLQSIVRDNNGN
+394 EEDTYLKSISSYSDSNKVVKKLSNNEKNKRKSVKFIVSGGPGKIDAQG
-409 NSRVELLKY
+409 E
-418 NISDENIITKLP
+418 
-430 LVVPSPEGTES
+430 
-441 NDYSKSSLQK
+441 NDYSTSSLQK
-451 ILNNYYYNGLTYT
+451 ILNNYYYNSKNYSGNSGYT
-464 GASTYDF
+464 F
-471 TSTGFKND
+471 TNIGIKND
-479 ATRNLA
+479 VTRNIISS
-485 ANITYNLGGYG
+485 NNYYLGGIQYEVN
-496 YSSIYSNQIYSYE
+496 YNVNKIYQEE
-509 RGKTVYS
+509 RSTEVYD

-523 GKIAVAYPSDYG
+523 GKLAIPYPSDYG
-535 YAADLSL
+535 YAVDLNKCSKSL
-542 CQKKLESYNDATCT
+542 NLYNDAVCIS
-556 ANNWMKNIV
+556 NNWMSSIS
-565 TNNGANAGWLLTPIS
+565 TSEIWLLNPRTDTSNQSSSIVSNKIS
-580 GDAYRAWNVSSLG
+580 FSPVDDKKA
-593 NIFNNI
+593 IF
-599 ASIANGVTPVL
+599 STL
-610 YLDSKLVI
+610 YLDSKLTI
-618 GSGSGTSSSP
+618 KSGSGTSSSP

>member
-96 TLPNSLKDVSFRYA
+96 TLPDSLKDVSFRYA

-131 TSTCTANS
+131 TSSCTVNN

-236 TVDSSNYTLTEGS
+236 TVVSSNYTLTEGS

-308 NSITYDYAT
+308 NSITYNYAT

-360 SSTCETWRIIGVF
+360 SSTCEIWRIIGVF
-373 DGKIKIMRNEII
+373 DGKIKLIRNESI
-385 GSISYDNDK
+385 GDMTYDND
-394 ERTYLQSIVRDNNGN
+394 EEDTYLKSISSYSDSNKVVKKLSNNEKNKRKSVKFIVSGGPGKIDAQG
-409 NSRVELLKY
+409 E
-418 NISDENIITKLP
+418 
-430 LVVPSPEGTES
+430 
-441 NDYSKSSLQK
+441 NDYSTSSLQK
-451 ILNNYYYNGLTYT
+451 ILNNYYHNSKNYSGNSSYT
-464 GASTYDF
+464 F
-471 TSTGFKND
+471 TNIGIKND
-479 ATRNLA
+479 VTRNIISS
-485 ANITYNLGGYG
+485 NNYYLGGIQYEVN
-496 YSSIYSNQIYSYE
+496 YNVNKIYQEE
-509 RGKTVYS
+509 RSTEVYD

-523 GKIAVAYPSDYG
+523 GKLAIPYPSDYG
-535 YAADLSL
+535 YAVDLNKCSKSL
-542 CQKKLESYNDATCT
+542 NLYNDAVCIS
-556 ANNWMKNIV
+556 NNWISSIS
-565 TNNGANAGWLLTPIS
+565 TSEIWLLNPRTDTSNQSSAILS
-580 GDAYRAWNVSSLG
+580 NQIFLETNV
-593 NIFNNI
+593 NDKNVIFP
-599 ASIANGVTPVL
+599 TL
-610 YLDSKLVI
+610 YLNSELDIK
-618 GSGSGTSSSP
+618 SGSGTSSSP

>member
-1 MNKIDSKNK
+1 MNKMDSKNK

-51 YFDGGSAIENA
+51 YFDGGSSIENA
-62 TLRPVADKSK
+62 TLRPVSDKSK

-96 TLPNSLKDVSFRYA
+96 TLPDSLKDVSFRYA
-110 IYNGSTL
+110 IYNGSIL

-230 VKVDDV
+230 VKVDNAV
-236 TVDSSNYTLTEGS
+236 VDSSNYTLTEGS

-308 NSITYDYAT
+308 NSITYNYAT

-328 MSTNIDAGNIR
+328 MSTNIDSGNIR

-353 SDYSNQS
+353 SDYNNQS
-360 SSTCETWRIIGVF
+360 SSTCELWRIIGVF
-373 DGKIKIMRNEII
+373 DGKVKLMRNDSI
-385 GSISYDNDK
+385 GTMEYDNDK
-394 ERTYLQSIVRDNNGN
+394 EDTYLVGLSNNDNIQKTND
-409 NSRVELLKY
+409 LLY
-418 NISDENIITKLP
+418 IID
-430 LVVPSPEGTES
+430 TES
-441 NDYSKSSLQK
+441 KRMTSIKNVPGKVDTDDSGTNDYSVSSLQK
-451 ILNNYYYNGLTYT
+451 ILNNYYYNSKNYSGNSSYT
-464 GASTYDF
+464 F
-471 TSTGFKND
+471 TNIGIKND
-479 ATRNLA
+479 VTRNIISS
-485 ANITYNLGGYG
+485 NNYYLGGIQYG
-496 YSSIYSNQIYSYE
+496 LNYYANEIYQSERSSE
-509 RGKTVYS
+509 VYD

-523 GKIAVAYPSDYG
+523 GKIAIPYPSDYG
-535 YAADLSL
+535 YAVDLNKCSESL
-542 CQKKLESYNDATCT
+542 VLYNDT
-556 ANNWMKNIV
+556 ACISNSWISSMF
-565 TNNGANAGWLLTPIS
+565 TSDTWLLNPRADTSNQSSSIS
-580 GDAYRAWNVSSLG
+580 SNKVLPTV
-593 NIFNNI
+593 
-599 ASIANGVTPVL
+599 GVDSKYAVFPTL
-610 YLDSKLVI
+610 YLNSELSIK
-618 GSGSGTSSSP
+618 SGTGSSSDP
-628 YQLSVN
+628 YQLNV

>member
-51 YFDGGSAIENA
+51 YFDGGSSIENA

-96 TLPNSLKDVSFRYA
+96 TLPDNLKDVSFRYA

-230 VKVDDV
+230 VKVDNAV
-236 TVDSSNYTLTEGS
+236 VDSSNYTLTEGS

-308 NSITYDYAT
+308 NSITYNYAT

-328 MSTNIDAGNIR
+328 MSTNIDSGNIR

-353 SDYSNQS
+353 SDYNNQS
-360 SSTCETWRIIGVF
+360 SSTCELWRIIGVF
-373 DGKIKIMRNEII
+373 DGKVKLMRNDSI
-385 GSISYDNDK
+385 GTMEYDNDK
-394 ERTYLQSIVRDNNGN
+394 EDTYLVGLSNNDNIQKTND
-409 NSRVELLKY
+409 LLY
-418 NISDENIITKLP
+418 IID
-430 LVVPSPEGTES
+430 TES
-441 NDYSKSSLQK
+441 KRMTSIKNVPGKVDTDDSGTNDYSVSSLQK
-451 ILNNYYYNGLTYT
+451 ILNNYYYNSKNYSGNSSYT
-464 GASTYDF
+464 F
-471 TSTGFKND
+471 TNIGIKND
-479 ATRNLA
+479 VTRNIISS
-485 ANITYNLGGYG
+485 NNYYLGGIQYG
-496 YSSIYSNQIYSYE
+496 LNYYANEIYQSERSSE
-509 RGKTVYS
+509 VYD

-523 GKIAVAYPSDYG
+523 GKIAIPYPSDYG
-535 YAADLSL
+535 YAVDLNKCSESL
-542 CQKKLESYNDATCT
+542 VLYNDT
-556 ANNWMKNIV
+556 ACISNSWISSMF
-565 TNNGANAGWLLTPIS
+565 TSDTWLLNPRADTSNQSSSIS
-580 GDAYRAWNVSSLG
+580 SNKVLPTV
-593 NIFNNI
+593 
-599 ASIANGVTPVL
+599 GVDSKYAVFPTL
-610 YLDSKLVI
+610 YLNSELSIK
-618 GSGSGTSSSP
+618 SGTGSSSDP
-628 YQLSVN
+628 YQLNV

>member
-51 YFDGGSAIENA
+51 YFDGGSSIENA

-96 TLPNSLKDVSFRYA
+96 TLPDNLKDVSFRYA

-230 VKVDDV
+230 VKVDNAV
-236 TVDSSNYTLTEGS
+236 VDSSNYTLTEGS

-308 NSITYDYAT
+308 NSITYNYAT

-328 MSTNIDAGNIR
+328 MSTNIDSGNIR

-353 SDYSNQS
+353 SDYNKQS
-360 SSTCETWRIIGVF
+360 SSTCELWRIIGVF
-373 DGKIKIMRNEII
+373 DGKVKLMRNDSI
-385 GSISYDNDK
+385 GTMEYDNDK
-394 ERTYLQSIVRDNNGN
+394 EDTYLVGLSNNDNIQKTND
-409 NSRVELLKY
+409 LLY
-418 NISDENIITKLP
+418 IID
-430 LVVPSPEGTES
+430 TES
-441 NDYSKSSLQK
+441 KRMTSIKNVPGKVDTDDSGTNDYSVLSLQK
-451 ILNNYYYNGLTYT
+451 ILNNYYYNSKNYSGNSSYT
-464 GASTYDF
+464 F
-471 TSTGFKND
+471 TNIGIKND
-479 ATRNLA
+479 VTRNIISS
-485 ANITYNLGGYG
+485 NNYYLGGIQYG
-496 YSSIYSNQIYSYE
+496 LNYYANEIYQSERSSE
-509 RGKTVYS
+509 VYD

-523 GKIAVAYPSDYG
+523 GKIAIPYPSDYG
-535 YAADLSL
+535 YAVDLNKCSESL
-542 CQKKLESYNDATCT
+542 VLYNDT
-556 ANNWMKNIV
+556 ACISNSWISSMF
-565 TNNGANAGWLLTPIS
+565 TSDTWLLNPRADTSNQSSSIS
-580 GDAYRAWNVSSLG
+580 SNKVLPTV
-593 NIFNNI
+593 
-599 ASIANGVTPVL
+599 GVDSKYAVFPTL
-610 YLDSKLVI
+610 YLNSELSIK
-618 GSGSGTSSSP
+618 SGTGSSSDP
-628 YQLSVN
+628 YQLNV

>member
-1 MNKIDSKNK
+1 
-10 KFMIF
+10 
-15 GIIILVIAVVSST
+15 
-28 LAYYIWSSGEQIK
+28 
-41 ISTTVGGAYV
+41 
-51 YFDGGSAIENA
+51 
-62 TLRPVADKSK
+62 
-72 GITKNISMRADA
+72 MRADA

-96 TLPNSLKDVSFRYA
+96 TLPDNLKDVSFRYA

-230 VKVDDV
+230 VKVDNAV
-236 TVDSSNYTLTEGS
+236 VDSSNYTLTEGS

-308 NSITYDYAT
+308 NSITYNYAT

-328 MSTNIDAGNIR
+328 MSTNIDSGNIR

-353 SDYSNQS
+353 SDYNNQS
-360 SSTCETWRIIGVF
+360 SSTCELWRIIGVF
-373 DGKIKIMRNEII
+373 DGKVKLMRNDSI
-385 GSISYDNDK
+385 GTMEYDNDK
-394 ERTYLQSIVRDNNGN
+394 EDTYLVGLSNNDNIQKTND
-409 NSRVELLKY
+409 LLY
-418 NISDENIITKLP
+418 IID
-430 LVVPSPEGTES
+430 TES
-441 NDYSKSSLQK
+441 KRMTSIKNVPGKVDTDDSGTNDYSVSSLQK
-451 ILNNYYYNGLTYT
+451 ILNNYYYNSKNYSGNSSYT
-464 GASTYDF
+464 F
-471 TSTGFKND
+471 TNIGIKND
-479 ATRNLA
+479 VTRNIISS
-485 ANITYNLGGYG
+485 NNYYLGGIQYG
-496 YSSIYSNQIYSYE
+496 LNYYANEIYQSERSSE
-509 RGKTVYS
+509 VYD

-523 GKIAVAYPSDYG
+523 GKIAIPYPSDYG
-535 YAADLSL
+535 YAVDLNKCSESL
-542 CQKKLESYNDATCT
+542 VLYNDT
-556 ANNWMKNIV
+556 ACISNSWISSMF
-565 TNNGANAGWLLTPIS
+565 TSDTWLLNPRADTSNQSSSIS
-580 GDAYRAWNVSSLG
+580 SNKVLPTV
-593 NIFNNI
+593 
-599 ASIANGVTPVL
+599 GVDSKYAVFPTL
-610 YLDSKLVI
+610 YLNSELSIK
-618 GSGSGTSSSP
+618 SGTGSSSDP
-628 YQLSVN
+628 YQLNV

>member
-1 MNKIDSKNK
+1 MNKMDSKNK

-51 YFDGGSAIENA
+51 YFDGGSSIENA
-62 TLRPVADKSK
+62 TLRPVSDKSK

-96 TLPNSLKDVSFRYA
+96 TLPDSLKDVSFRYA
-110 IYNGSTL
+110 IYNGSIL

-230 VKVDDV
+230 VKVDNAV
-236 TVDSSNYTLTEGS
+236 VDSSNYTLTEGS

-308 NSITYDYAT
+308 NSITYNYAT

-328 MSTNIDAGNIR
+328 MSTGIDSGNIR
-339 YYGANPNNYIYFNC
+339 YYGASPNNYIYFNC

-360 SSTCETWRIIGVF
+360 SSTCEIWRIIGVF
-373 DGKIKIMRNEII
+373 NGKIKLIRNESI
-385 GSISYDNDK
+385 GNMAYDND
-394 ERTYLQSIVRDNNGN
+394 EEDTYLKSISSYSDSNKVVKKLSNNEKNKRKSVKFIVSGGPGKTDAQGKN
-409 NSRVELLKY
+409 N
-418 NISDENIITKLP
+418 
-430 LVVPSPEGTES
+430 
-441 NDYSKSSLQK
+441 YSTSSLQK
-451 ILNNYYYNGLTYT
+451 ILNNYYYNSKNYSGNSSYT
-464 GASTYDF
+464 F
-471 TSTGFKND
+471 TNIGIKND
-479 ATRNLA
+479 VTRNIISS
-485 ANITYNLGGYG
+485 NNYYLGGIQYEVN
-496 YSSIYSNQIYSYE
+496 YNVNKIYQEE
-509 RGKTVYS
+509 RSTEVYD

-523 GKIAVAYPSDYG
+523 GKLAIPYPSDYG
-535 YAADLSL
+535 YAVDLNKCSKSL
-542 CQKKLESYNDATCT
+542 NLYNDAVCIS
-556 ANNWMKNIV
+556 NNWMSSIS
-565 TNNGANAGWLLTPIS
+565 TSEIWLLNPRTDTSNQSSAILS
-580 GDAYRAWNVSSLG
+580 NQIFLETNV
-593 NIFNNI
+593 NDKNVIFP
-599 ASIANGVTPVL
+599 TL
-610 YLDSKLVI
+610 YLNSELDIK
-618 GSGSGTSSSP
+618 SGSGTSSSP